1 MTPTA
6 HGHRHGRTCYW
17 DHMTCGWVCAAPPPE
32 AAAPELPEVP
42 DRAEPEVAPEPQP
55 A

>member
-17 DHMTCGWVCAAPPPE
+17 DHMICGWVCAAPPPE
-32 AAAPELPEVP
+32 AAATAPPEVA